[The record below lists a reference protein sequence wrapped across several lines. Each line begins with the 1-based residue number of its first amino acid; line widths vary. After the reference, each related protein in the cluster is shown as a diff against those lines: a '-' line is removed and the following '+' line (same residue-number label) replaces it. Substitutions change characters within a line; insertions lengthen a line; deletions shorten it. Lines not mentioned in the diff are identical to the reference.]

1 MSLSYSLFANNTGEN
16 SIVTIGFLTY
26 GMYGRNEFIGNIG
39 SSLRVSWNAILIC
52 IRDIKHFLFR

>member
-26 GMYGRNEFIGNIG
+26 GMYGSNEFIGNIY
-39 SSLRVSWNAILIC
+39 RFC
-52 IRDIKHFLFR
+52 IKG